1 MTQYAKKA
9 VRSMGEKMERNTPA
23 VEQKMSASS
32 PKPDPAIV
40 LSAAKYREALERLAK
55 E

>member
-9 VRSMGEKMERNTPA
+9 VRSIGQKMERNTRA
-23 VEQKMSASS
+23 IERKLVNSA
-32 PKPDPAIV
+32 KPDPAI
-40 LSAAKYREALERLAK
+40 LRSAAKYHEALERLAR

>member
-9 VRSMGEKMERNTPA
+9 VRSIGQEMERNTRA
-23 VEQKMSASS
+23 IERKLVNGA
-32 PKPDPAIV
+32 KPDPAI
-40 LSAAKYREALERLAK
+40 LRSAAKYHEALERLAR